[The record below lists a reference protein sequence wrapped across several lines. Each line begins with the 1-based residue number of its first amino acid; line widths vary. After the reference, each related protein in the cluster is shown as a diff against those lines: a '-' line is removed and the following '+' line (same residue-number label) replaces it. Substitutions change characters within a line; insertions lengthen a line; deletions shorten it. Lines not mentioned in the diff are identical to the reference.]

1 MARMAISFARHRQF
15 RALRVQAA
23 GGAVEAGWLAER
35 LRDMDPGW
43 SSWAHS
49 TSS

>member
-1 MARMAISFARHRQF
+1 MEWMAISFARHRQF
-15 RALRVQAA
+15 RALGVQSV
-23 GGAVEAGWLAER
+23 GAVEAGWLAER
-35 LRDMDPGW
+35 LRHMDLGW